1 MDSLSS
7 AIGDTLSLFDLQH
20 DINQINSISAKF
32 GQIDTISSQNTATFN
47 SKLDDLKRQLDNVK
61 SSIKSLKQ
69 STSFKTTK
77 SSIIQLENEIFET
90 ARSLTTLNME
100 INSLK
105 LSYNQDLK
113 KLDELE
119 TDLNQLRIS
128 FSSLP
133 DISTAA
139 LDKSNPNIINDRT
152 RIIKMKLFDSL
163 GLKVDLEK
171 AQITILNKSSN
182 RLISLKIDDNYSDY
196 FISNYIWD
204 NM

>member
-1 MDSLSS
+1 MESLSS
-7 AIGDTLSLFDLQH
+7 AIGETLTLFDLQH
-20 DINQINSISAKF
+20 DINQINI
-32 GQIDTISSQNTATFN
+32 ISSKFKQMDSTSHQKIQSFN
-47 SKLDDLKRQLDNVK
+47 LKIDDLKKQLDNVK
-61 SSIKSLKQ
+61 ASIKSLKH
-69 STSFKTTK
+69 SSSFKTTK

-100 INSLK
+100 INTLK
-105 LSYNQDLK
+105 LSYNHDLK

-133 DISTAA
+133 DISNSS
-139 LDKSNPNIINDRT
+139 LDKSNPNVINDRA

-171 AQITILNKSSN
+171 AQITILNKSTN